1 MLSKLFIAW
10 GLMAWCVVIHATGV
24 TSALRWLRSQGTTAQ
39 QFWPWTWLFIRLAGW
54 IVLLHLIEIT
64 VWALFYVW
72 TSAMP
77 ELQSA
82 LYFSAVTYTTTGYGD
97 LVLPKEWQLVG
108 AVEALTGILMCGWST
123 GFFFAV
129 VSRMFAAETRPV
141 DPTT

>member
-1 MLSKLFIAW
+1 
-10 GLMAWCVVIHATGV
+10 MALCVVIHATGV
-24 TSALRWLRSQGTTAQ
+24 TSAVRWLRAHATGAQ
-39 QFWPWTWLFIRLAGW
+39 RFWLWIWLFIRLAGW

-64 VWALFYVW
+64 VWALFYLW
-72 TSAMP
+72 KDAMP

-123 GFFFAV
+123 GFFFAAL
-129 VSRMFAAETRPV
+129 SRMFTAEAAPV